1 MTHQLLLKSLAAFKT
16 ATKAGKSEMEETGA
30 AEGMVEALMAM
41 ALFCDRALRAAENTE
56 NGGGT
61 PLDIE
66 VSGLGGFLG
75 WEEGDEQ
82 PS

>member
-1 MTHQLLLKSLAAFKT
+1 
-16 ATKAGKSEMEETGA
+16 MEETGA

-56 NGGGT
+56 NGSGT

-66 VSGLGGFLG
+66 VSGRADGCCMYGLTSFTIPQHMGCALK
-75 WEEGDEQ
+75 
-82 PS
+82 